1 MIHPRH
7 WRSWLR
13 ARRYEYWMNVGAHE
27 LRRRASIR
35 LHHPCTIGAHYGCV
49 GDREI

>member
-13 ARRYEYWMNVGAHE
+13 ARRYEYWMNVGARE
-27 LRRRASIR
+27 LRRRAFDPSAPS
-35 LHHPCTIGAHYGCV
+35 LHHRSLLWARKWTG
-49 GDREI
+49 R